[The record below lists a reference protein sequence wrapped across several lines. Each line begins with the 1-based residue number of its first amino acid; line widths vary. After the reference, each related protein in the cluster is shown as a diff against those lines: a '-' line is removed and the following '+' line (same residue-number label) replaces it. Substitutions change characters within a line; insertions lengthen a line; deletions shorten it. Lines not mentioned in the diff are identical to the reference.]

1 MTRLGAIPIGIDP
14 NIIDFGPFLL
24 SWHGFFTFIAV
35 AVAVYLVHRW
45 GIREG
50 TNSDALLSVSVW
62 AIIGGIIGARIL
74 HIIDFWDDFYS
85 HNPLSVLFIWQGG
98 IAIFG
103 AILGGF
109 VGGSLYIMIRNSD
122 WFLRVWGKYFRFAG
136 EPNKAPLPGIGH
148 LADIAAPALLIA
160 MAIGRIGDIINGE
173 HFASFTSLLWGVVY
187 THPESPGFGRPA
199 SHPAVAYEML
209 FDLAL
214 LLVIWPLRHRL
225 RPHGM
230 LFALYLALYSTGR
243 FFISFLRDEF
253 NTYFLGLN
261 EAQIVALIVIIVT
274 VPLLVYKAQLVRPA
288 PRRES
293 QQRPEGE
300 PRREGQQREVR

>member
-1 MTRLGAIPIGIDP
+1 MDVLAAIPIGIDP
-14 NIIDFGPFLL
+14 NIINFGPFLL
-24 SWHGFFTFIAV
+24 SWHGFFTFVAV

-45 GIREG
+45 GTQEG
-50 TNSDALLSVSVW
+50 MNSDALLSVSVW

-85 HNPLSVLFIWQGG
+85 HNPFSVFFVWQGG

-109 VGGSLYIMIRNSD
+109 AGGSLYIIIRNSD
-122 WFLRVWGKYFRFAG
+122 WFLRIWGKYFRFAG

-173 HFASFTSLLWGVVY
+173 HYASFTSLPWGVIY

-199 SHPAVAYEML
+199 SHPAVAYEMI

-225 RPHGM
+225 QPHGM

-243 FFISFLRDEF
+243 FFISFLREEF
-253 NTYFLGLN
+253 NSYFLGLN
-261 EAQIVALIVIIVT
+261 EAQIVSLVVIMVT
-274 VPLLVYKAQLVRPA
+274 IPLLVYKAQLLPARRGTRQRPA
-288 PRRES
+288 GSQQRES
-293 QQRPEGE
+293 QQEEAR
-300 PRREGQQREVR
+300 

>member
-1 MTRLGAIPIGIDP
+1 MDILGAIPIGIDP
-14 NIIDFGPFLL
+14 NIVDFGPFLL
-24 SWHGFFTFIAV
+24 SWHGFFTFVAV
-35 AVAVYLVHRW
+35 AVAVYLAHRW
-45 GIREG
+45 GTREG
-50 TNSDALLSVSVW
+50 INSDALLSVAVW

-74 HIIDFWDDFYS
+74 HVIDFWDVFYS
-85 HNPLSVLFIWQGG
+85 HNPLSVLFVWQGG

-109 VGGSLYIMIRNSD
+109 VGGSLYIIIRNSG
-122 WFLRVWGKYFRFAG
+122 WFLRLWGKYFRFAG
-136 EPNKAPLPGIGH
+136 EPNQAPLPGIGH
-148 LADIAAPALLIA
+148 LADITAPALLIA

-173 HFASFTSLLWGVVY
+173 HLASFTSLPWGVVY
-187 THPESPGFGRPA
+187 TDPQSPGFARPA

-243 FFISFLRDEF
+243 FFISFLREEF

-261 EAQIVALIVIIVT
+261 EAQIVSLAVIIVT
-274 VPLLVYKAQLVRPA
+274 IPLLVYKAQLVSPPRRREGRQP
-288 PRRES
+288 PEGEQRRES
-293 QQRPEGE
+293 QQRGV
-300 PRREGQQREVR
+300 G